1 MKRVLILFILAISV
15 LGISAQSV
23 EGLIRQYRHEKHA
36 DYVHIPRLV
45 MSMARLF
52 VKEDTEDAKV
62 VKAVSSIRV
71 LDLEDCP
78 AAVRENFRKTLSTF
92 RPAGYTP
99 VIFNKEADA
108 TSRIYIREKKGYV
121 RELIILSADNTDG
134 TIVQIKGKI
143 RPEDVDRVAEQNTK
157 KGKRGK
163 KTTSL

>member
-15 LGISAQSV
+15 LDISAQSV

-121 RELIILSADNTDG
+121 RELLILSADNTDG
-134 TIVQIKGKI
+134 AIVQIKGKI

>member
-1 MKRVLILFILAISV
+1 
-15 LGISAQSV
+15 
-23 EGLIRQYRHEKHA
+23 
-36 DYVHIPRLV
+36 
-45 MSMARLF
+45 MARLF

-62 VKAVSSIRV
+62 IKAVSSIRV

-78 AAVRENFRKTLSTF
+78 ATVRENFRKTLRTF

-121 RELIILSADNTDG
+121 RELLILSADNTDG
-134 TIVQIKGKI
+134 AIVQIKGKI

>member
-15 LGISAQSV
+15 LDTSAQSV

-71 LDLEDCP
+71 LDP
-78 AAVRENFRKTLSTF
+78 AAVRENFRKTLRTF

-121 RELIILSADNTDG
+121 RELLILSADNTDG
-134 TIVQIKGKI
+134 AIVQIKGKI